1 MSWIIKKEKWLEW
14 YNYIRKT
21 LNLTFERDQEATN
34 LLSSL
39 LKEKHVLTFSSLL
52 AKFSKFKRAVIV
64 GAGPSLEQS
73 YAIVEN
79 LDESTV
85 VISSD
90 GATSFLIE
98 NGVIP
103 HIVVTDLDGE
113 IQDLMYANEKG
124 AVTVIHGHGDNI
136 DQLKNYVKFFSGHV
150 MGSTQV
156 EPRPF
161 VYNFGGFTDGDR
173 GVFLAAFLNIKN
185 ILLIGMDFGN
195 VVGKYSKPWLKSS
208 QQASEIKRKKLK
220 IAQELVNWIAKERK
234 LNIKYIK
241 P

>member
-34 LLSSL
+34 FLSSL
-39 LKEKHVLTFSSLL
+39 LKEKRVLTFCDLL
-52 AKFSKFKRAVIV
+52 VKFSKFKRAAIF

-85 VISSD
+85 MISSD

-98 NGVIP
+98 KNVIP
-103 HIVVTDLDGE
+103 HIVVTDLDGD
-113 IQDLMYANEKG
+113 IRDLMYANKEG
-124 AVTVIHGHGDNI
+124 AITVIHGHGDNI
-136 DQLKNYVKFFSGHV
+136 DQLKKYVKFFSGHV

-173 GVFLAAFLNIKN
+173 GVFLAAFLNIRN
-185 ILLIGMDFGN
+185 ILLVGMDFGS

-208 QQASEIKRKKLK
+208 QQASEIKRKKLR

-234 LNIKYIK
+234 LNVKYIK